1 MTKKKLKSLLPNNQ
15 KKIRK
20 MNFRFHSTT
29 LGNVTTER
37 KKFCPMEVAKRA
49 ISWRL
54 WSLGLILGEGLL
66 C

>member
-1 MTKKKLKSLLPNNQ
+1 
-15 KKIRK
+15 
-20 MNFRFHSTT
+20 MNFRFHST